1 MLNKKCYNVLIY
13 PNLQSISHLTMEQRY
28 AIETYLGNEFSQN
41 KIAQLF
47 GTFTHLC
54 P

>member
-1 MLNKKCYNVLIY
+1 MLQLTPL

-28 AIETYLGNEFSQN
+28 AIETYWEDEFSQN
-41 KIAQLF
+41 KITQLF
-47 GTFTHLC
+47 GTFTHLW